1 MSPSPR
7 TAVPSETIATVLPLM
22 VSVNA
27 ASGSSWIAPQIRATP
42 GRVGHGEVVA
52 GLDRDLRA
60 DLDLAALV
68 EQERPV
74 GDVVHRD
81 VPERRHG
88 GHHALAVGGVH
99 ARPP

>member
-42 GRVGHGEVVA
+42 GV
-52 GLDRDLRA
+52 
-60 DLDLAALV
+60 
-68 EQERPV
+68 
-74 GDVVHRD
+74 
-81 VPERRHG
+81 
-88 GHHALAVGGVH
+88 
-99 ARPP
+99 